1 MSWSEGGSW
10 GRGLGTSRAQP
21 LGPRQGVENE
31 MRETAGRRP
40 RARHCCCRIWDWVE
54 IGVKEGE
61 LQQ

>member
-31 MRETAGRRP
+31 MRETAGRETAGRRP
-40 RARHCCCRIWDWVE
+40 QGLATAAVE
-54 IGVKEGE
+54 SGIG
-61 LQQ
+61 